1 MTSATD
7 RAAADNAAHDKAAR
21 EKMAADKLA
30 AEKAT
35 APKTANEVL
44 AKVDDDHD
52 WNPAPEDLNSTGGIQ
67 RAVTRNRAAI
77 QALANYIDGKK

>member
-7 RAAADNAAHDKAAR
+7 RAAADAQDKAAR
-21 EKMAADKLA
+21 DKMAADKLA
-30 AEKAT
+30 AEK

-52 WNPAPEDLNSTGGIQ
+52 WKELPEDLNTTGGIQ
-67 RAVTRNRAAI
+67 LATKRNRAAI

>member
-7 RAAADNAAHDKAAR
+7 RAAADNAARDKAASD
-21 EKMAADKLA
+21 KMAADRLA
-30 AEKAT
+30 AEK

-44 AKVDDDHD
+44 AKVNDDHD
-52 WNPAPEDLNSTGGIQ
+52 WDPAPQDLNTTGGIQ
-67 RAVTRNRAAI
+67 RAVERNRAAI